1 MVSSVLG
8 LLGGGNLGVEAVDG
22 LLGLHHAAG
31 QLGLASLQLVN
42 TSKSLSLVLG
52 LPELDLGLGLGQGLQ
67 GVVLLVRLLVD
78 AHLEVLALGA
88 EHLELGQEGGSV
100 SGLSIGQPLG
110 VLQLGGQGDL
120 VLAQVSDGILGLLDL
135 TSQIL
140 SLNQELLLGRVGLVE
155 GAGELVQ
162 LGVGLHNQTLGHLA
176 VPLHVSTLPHGLIKS
191 LAGVH
196 EVTLHGS
203 LVLLS
208 LGLVLVEGINVL
220 SHLGHGVVV
229 LGPHGGQSSL
239 VLDVGLLQLSLE
251 LGQLSLPLLV
261 ELNLGS
267 SVGSSLLKTT
277 TEVLNVTGEDGSVL
291 LSLGSGLSLNDKFLI
306 KLVNTA
312 LELLDLLGVLAAK
325 SVLILNLGSNG
336 GEFLLLSHQSLL
348 QFRSYTL
355 KIRDS
360 FLSELQVSLNLS
372 LHLLNISLGCSS
384 SIL

>member
-67 GVVLLVRLLVD
+67 GVVLPVRLLVD

-176 VPLHVSTLPHGLIKS
+176 VPLHVSTLPHGLVKTSRVSIKS
-191 LAGVH
+191 RSMAALSFSALA
-196 EVTLHGS
+196 
-203 LVLLS
+203 
-208 LGLVLVEGINVL
+208 
-220 SHLGHGVVV
+220 
-229 LGPHGGQSSL
+229 
-239 VLDVGLLQLSLE
+239 
-251 LGQLSLPLLV
+251 
-261 ELNLGS
+261 
-267 SVGSSLLKTT
+267 
-277 TEVLNVTGEDGSVL
+277 
-291 LSLGSGLSLNDKFLI
+291 
-306 KLVNTA
+306 
-312 LELLDLLGVLAAK
+312 
-325 SVLILNLGSNG
+325 
-336 GEFLLLSHQSLL
+336 
-348 QFRSYTL
+348 
-355 KIRDS
+355 
-360 FLSELQVSLNLS
+360 
-372 LHLLNISLGCSS
+372 
-384 SIL
+384 